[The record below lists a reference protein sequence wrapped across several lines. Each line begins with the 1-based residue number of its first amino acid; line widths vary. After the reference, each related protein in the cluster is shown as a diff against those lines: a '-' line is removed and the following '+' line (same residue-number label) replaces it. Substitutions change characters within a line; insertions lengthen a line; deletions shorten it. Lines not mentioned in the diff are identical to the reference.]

1 MLKYPWLL
9 KNQTKE
15 VSPLNNENMPTVSTD
30 AAVEVKPAKKQK
42 KAKNV
47 REFRRVKTVSPM
59 TMIVPYIMKN
69 RTGAMNML
77 SERIN
82 VEKMDRYIKD
92 KQAQG
97 FKNLNYMHVII
108 ASHIRL
114 ISQRPALN
122 RFIRGQRIYTRRNV
136 EIALVIKKEMS
147 LESPDTVVKIT
158 LPPDATID
166 DVYNELDRAVT
177 EYRNNP
183 GGDFDNTAKVL
194 SYVPGVLLAFAI
206 GFLRFMDYFGL
217 IPSFLTGVSPF
228 HCSYF
233 ITSMGSLGIPAIYH
247 HLYDFGTCP
256 IFCAFGTRQRVNEVN
271 LDGSV
276 EQKKYVDLSFVLDE
290 RICDGYY
297 FASALKMMKN
307 ILKNPYVLDNPPEAV
322 IADIP

>member
-1 MLKYPWLL
+1 M
-9 KNQTKE
+9 
-15 VSPLNNENMPTVSTD
+15 NNENLPEEVTV
-30 AAVEVKPAKKQK
+30 K
-42 KAKNV
+42 KAKKKE

-59 TMIVPYIMKN
+59 TMIVPYIMKH

-77 SERIN
+77 SDRIN
-82 VEKMDRYIKD
+82 VAKMDQYIKE

-97 FKNLNYMHVII
+97 FTNINYMHILI
-108 ASHIRL
+108 AAHIRL

-136 EIALVIKKEMS
+136 EIALVIKKEMI
-147 LESPDTVVKIT
+147 LDSPDTVVKIV
-158 LPPDATID
+158 LPPDATVD
-166 DVYNELDRAVT
+166 DVYRELDRAVT

-183 GGDFDNTAKVL
+183 GGDFDNTAKIL
-194 SYVPGVLLAFAI
+194 SYVPGLCLTFAI
-206 GFLRFMDYFGL
+206 GFLRLMDYFGL

-233 ITSMGSLGIPAIYH
+233 ITSMGSLGIPSIYH

-256 IFCAFGTRQRVNEVN
+256 IFCAFGTRQRVNEIAS
-271 LDGSV
+271 DGTV
-276 EQKKYVDLSFVLDE
+276 EQKKYVDVSFVLDE

-307 ILKNPYVLDNPPEAV
+307 ILKNPQVLDNPPAEV
-322 IADIP
+322 ICDIP

>member
-1 MLKYPWLL
+1 MF
-9 KNQTKE
+9 
-15 VSPLNNENMPTVSTD
+15 PLNNENMPAVKTET
-30 AAVEVKPAKKQK
+30 AVEAKTAK
-42 KAKNV
+42 KAKRV
-47 REFRRVKTVSPM
+47 KEFRRVKSVSPM
-59 TMIVPYIMKN
+59 TMLVPYIMKN
-69 RTGAMNML
+69 RTGAMNM
-77 SERIN
+77 IN
-82 VEKMDRYIKD
+82 FRVNVDKMDRYIKE

-108 ASHIRL
+108 ASHVRL
-114 ISQRPALN
+114 ISQRPAIN

-136 EIALVIKKEMS
+136 EIALTIKKEMS

-166 DVYNELDRAVT
+166 DVYRELDRAVN
-177 EYRNNP
+177 EYRDNP

-194 SYVPGVLLAFAI
+194 SYVPGVLLTFAI
-206 GFLRFMDYFGL
+206 GLLRFMDYFGL

-233 ITSMGSLGIPAIYH
+233 ITSMGSLGIPSIYH

-256 IFCAFGTRQRVNEVN
+256 IFCAFGTRQRVNEPN
-271 LDGSV
+271 LDGTV

-307 ILKNPYVLDNPPEAV
+307 ILKNPHVLDNPPETV
-322 IADIP
+322 IPDIP